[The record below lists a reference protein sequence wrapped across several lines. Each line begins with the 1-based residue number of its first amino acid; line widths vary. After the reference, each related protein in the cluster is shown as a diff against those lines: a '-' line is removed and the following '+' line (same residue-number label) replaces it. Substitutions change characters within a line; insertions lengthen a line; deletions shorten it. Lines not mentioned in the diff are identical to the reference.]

1 MSSFPNIDD
10 ITVIPLVVPAR
21 GGQSGIGGGTQ
32 RFGQRR
38 LTSPVTQWGHAR
50 RSRSAATIRRRRNH
64 SGELGGVI
72 ELVAGFS
79 GNTYRAV
86 YTVKLRGAVY
96 VLHRLSEEIH
106 ARHRHAA
113 APNHAH

>member
-1 MSSFPNIDD
+1 MGPRTTLAQRGDHPPPAK
-10 ITVIPLVVPAR
+10 PLK
-21 GGQSGIGGGTQ
+21 
-32 RFGQRR
+32 
-38 LTSPVTQWGHAR
+38 
-50 RSRSAATIRRRRNH
+50 
-64 SGELGGVI
+64 GELGGVV